1 MLIAIDSLLSMLFI
15 AVYLL
20 SLYFACTL
28 PCPSFTIISPDV
40 ILDYGIKNRYIIVRY
55 KTIISLENRMD
66 RIL

>member
-28 PCPSFTIISPDV
+28 PCPSFTIISPEV
-40 ILDYGIKNRYIIVRY
+40 ILRDEVRNVH
-55 KTIISLENRMD
+55 ICLI
-66 RIL
+66 